1 MATALEKHPTP
12 VSTITV
18 WRITSEKYADTAFS
32 GEGAEEYGGRF
43 NSVGT
48 PVVYTSES
56 ISLATLELLAKAGGR
71 RRLSGRVVLP
81 VTFDESQV
89 IICGEDDLPE
99 GWDAR
104 PYGPA
109 SQQVG
114 DEWIRSEK
122 SLVLRVPS
130 VVVPEEYN
138 YLINPE
144 HPDFGELEF
153 GEPRP
158 LDPDPRLPAE

>member
-1 MATALEKHPTP
+1 MGKITA
-12 VSTITV
+12 
-18 WRITSEKYADTAFS
+18 WRITSEKHVGTAFS

-43 NSVGT
+43 NSVGI
-48 PVVYTSES
+48 PIVYTSES
-56 ISLATLELLAKAGGR
+56 VSLATLELLAKAGGR
-71 RRLSGRVVLP
+71 QRLSGRVVLP
-81 VTFDESQV
+81 VTFEESQG
-89 IICGEDDLPE
+89 IALDGEDLPE
-99 GWDAR
+99 GWDDR

-114 DEWIRSEK
+114 DKWIQSEE

-130 VVVPEEYN
+130 VVVPEEHN

-144 HPDFGELEF
+144 HPEFEELEI

-158 LDPDPRLPAE
+158 LDVDPRLPAE

>member
-1 MATALEKHPTP
+1 MG
-12 VSTITV
+12 
-18 WRITSEKYADTAFS
+18 TAFS

-43 NSVGT
+43 NSVGI
-48 PVVYTSES
+48 PIVYTSES
-56 ISLATLELLAKAGGR
+56 VSLATLELLAKAGGR
-71 RRLSGRVVLP
+71 QRLSGRVVLP
-81 VTFDESQV
+81 VTFEESQG
-89 IICGEDDLPE
+89 IALDEEDLPE
-99 GWDAR
+99 GWDDR

-114 DEWIRSEK
+114 DKWIQSEE

-130 VVVPEEYN
+130 VVVPEEHN

-144 HPDFGELEF
+144 HPEFEELEI

-158 LDPDPRLPAE
+158 LNVDPRLPAE

>member
-1 MATALEKHPTP
+1 
-12 VSTITV
+12 VG
-18 WRITSEKYADTAFS
+18 TAFS

-43 NSVGT
+43 NSVGI
-48 PVVYTSES
+48 PIVYTSES
-56 ISLATLELLAKAGGR
+56 VSLATLELLAKAGGR
-71 RRLSGRVVLP
+71 QRLSGRVVLP
-81 VTFDESQV
+81 VTFEESQG
-89 IICGEDDLPE
+89 IALDEEDLPE
-99 GWDAR
+99 GWDDR

-114 DEWIRSEK
+114 DKWIQSEE

-130 VVVPEEYN
+130 VVVPEEHN

-144 HPDFGELEF
+144 HPEFEELEI

-158 LDPDPRLPAE
+158 LNVDPRLPAE

>member
-1 MATALEKHPTP
+1 MSRTTA
-12 VSTITV
+12 
-18 WRITSEKYADTAFS
+18 WRITPEKYADSAFS
-32 GEGAEEYGGRF
+32 GEGAKEYGGRF

-56 ISLATLELLAKAGGR
+56 ISLATLELLAKAGR
-71 RRLSGRVVLP
+71 RQRLSDRIVLP
-81 VTFDESQV
+81 VAFDESQV
-89 IICGEDDLPE
+89 IAYEEKDLPE

-114 DEWIRSEK
+114 DEWAQSEE
-122 SLVLRVPS
+122 SLVLRIPS
-130 VVVPEEYN
+130 VVVPAEYN
-138 YLINPE
+138 YLINPGPPE
-144 HPDFGELEF
+144 FEKLEI

>member
-1 MATALEKHPTP
+1 MRRITA
-12 VSTITV
+12 
-18 WRITSEKYADTAFS
+18 WRITSEKHAKTAFS
-32 GEGAEEYGGRF
+32 GEGAKEYGGRF
-43 NSVGT
+43 NSPGT

-56 ISLATLELLAKAGGR
+56 VSLATLELLAKAGKR
-71 RRLSGRVVLP
+71 QRLSGRVLLP
-81 VTFDESQV
+81 VTFGEEHLITQD
-89 IICGEDDLPE
+89 GEDLP
-99 GWDAR
+99 GSWDER

-114 DEWIRSEK
+114 DEWLQSEE

-130 VVVPEEYN
+130 VVVPVEYN

-144 HPDFGELEF
+144 HPKFGELKI

-158 LDPDPRLPAE
+158 LGPDPRLPAD

>member
-1 MATALEKHPTP
+1 MSKTTA
-12 VSTITV
+12 
-18 WRITSEKYADTAFS
+18 WRITSEKYAETAFS
-32 GEGAEEYGGRF
+32 GEGAKEYGGRF
-43 NSVGT
+43 NSPGT

-71 RRLSGRVVLP
+71 RRLSRRVVLP
-81 VTFDESQV
+81 VTFREEHLITQ
-89 IICGEDDLPE
+89 GAEDLPG
-99 GWDAR
+99 GWDDR
-104 PYGPA
+104 PYGSA

-114 DEWIRSEK
+114 DKWVQSGR

-130 VVVPEEYN
+130 VVVPAEHN

-144 HPDFGELEF
+144 HPTFGELEI

-158 LDPDPRLPAE
+158 LKPDPRLPAD

>member
-1 MATALEKHPTP
+1 MGKITA
-12 VSTITV
+12 

-32 GEGAEEYGGRF
+32 GEGAKEYGGRF
-43 NSVGT
+43 NSVGM
-48 PVVYTSES
+48 PVVYTSAS

-71 RRLSGRVVLP
+71 QRLSGRVVLP
-81 VTFDESQV
+81 VAFDEGQV
-89 IICGEDDLPE
+89 IAYDAGDLPK

>member
-1 MATALEKHPTP
+1 MDEITA
-12 VSTITV
+12 
-18 WRITSEKYADTAFS
+18 WRITSKKHEQTAFS
-32 GEGAEEYGGRF
+32 GEGAKEYGGRF
-43 NSVGT
+43 NSVGV
-48 PVVYTSES
+48 PVVYASGS

-71 RRLSGRVVLP
+71 QRLSGRVVLP
-81 VTFDESQV
+81 VTFEESQV
-89 IICGEDDLPE
+89 IAYDEEDLPE
-99 GWDAR
+99 GWDER

-114 DEWIRSEK
+114 DEWTWSEA

-130 VVVPEEYN
+130 VVVPEEHN

-144 HPDFGELEF
+144 HPAFSELEF
-153 GEPRP
+153 GEPRS

>member
-1 MATALEKHPTP
+1 MGKITA
-12 VSTITV
+12 
-18 WRITSEKYADTAFS
+18 WRITSEKHVGTAFS

-43 NSVGT
+43 NSVGI
-48 PVVYTSES
+48 PIVYTSES
-56 ISLATLELLAKAGGR
+56 VSLATLELLAKAGGR
-71 RRLSGRVVLP
+71 QRLSGRVVLP
-81 VTFDESQV
+81 VTFEESQG
-89 IICGEDDLPE
+89 IALDEEDLPE
-99 GWDAR
+99 GWDDR

-114 DEWIRSEK
+114 DKWIQSEE

-130 VVVPEEYN
+130 VVVPEEHN

-144 HPDFGELEF
+144 HPEFEELEI

-158 LDPDPRLPAE
+158 LDVDPRLPAE

>member
-1 MATALEKHPTP
+1 MGKITA
-12 VSTITV
+12 
-18 WRITSEKYADTAFS
+18 WRITSEKYVGTAFS
-32 GEGAEEYGGRF
+32 GEGAKEYGGRF

-56 ISLATLELLAKAGGR
+56 VSLATLELLAKAGGR
-71 RRLSGRVVLP
+71 QRLSNRVVVP
-81 VTFDESQV
+81 ARFDESQV
-89 IICGEDDLPE
+89 IAYDRENLPE
-99 GWDAR
+99 GWDDR

-114 DEWIRSEK
+114 DEWIRSEE

-130 VVVPEEYN
+130 VVVPEEHN

-144 HPDFGELEF
+144 HPGFGELGF

>member
-1 MATALEKHPTP
+1 MGKITA
-12 VSTITV
+12 
-18 WRITSEKYADTAFS
+18 WRITSEKHVGTAFS

-43 NSVGT
+43 NSVGI
-48 PVVYTSES
+48 PIVYTSES
-56 ISLATLELLAKAGGR
+56 VSLATLELLAKAGGR
-71 RRLSGRVVLP
+71 QRLSGRVVLP
-81 VTFDESQV
+81 VTFEESQG
-89 IICGEDDLPE
+89 IALDEEDLPE
-99 GWDAR
+99 GWDDR

-114 DEWIRSEK
+114 DKWIQSEE

>member
-1 MATALEKHPTP
+1 VSKITA
-12 VSTITV
+12 
-18 WRITSEKYADTAFS
+18 WRITSEKYAETAFS
-32 GEGAEEYGGRF
+32 GEGAKEYGGRF
-43 NSVGT
+43 NSPGT

-71 RRLSGRVVLP
+71 QRLSGRVVLP
-81 VTFDESQV
+81 VTFGEEHLITQG
-89 IICGEDDLPE
+89 GEDLPD
-99 GWDAR
+99 GWDER
-104 PYGPA
+104 PYGPS

-114 DEWIRSEK
+114 DEWVQSEA
-122 SLVLRVPS
+122 SLILRVPS
-130 VVVPEEYN
+130 VVVPEEHN

-144 HPDFGELEF
+144 HPEFGELEF